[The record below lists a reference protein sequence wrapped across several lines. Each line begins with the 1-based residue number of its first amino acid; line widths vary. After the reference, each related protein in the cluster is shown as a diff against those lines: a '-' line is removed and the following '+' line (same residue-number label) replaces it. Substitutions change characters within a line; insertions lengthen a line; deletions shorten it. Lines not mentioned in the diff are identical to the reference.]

1 MFPPYLITTF
11 KTQKVKVSKIPTVSK
26 IQSPQ
31 NPGFSLKSRLFIEI
45 QTFLTIPLIKP
56 L

>member
-1 MFPPYLITTF
+1 MVSPYLITTF
-11 KTQKVKVSKIPTVSK
+11 KTQKVKVLK
-26 IQSPQ
+26 IQTVLKIQ
-31 NPGFSLKSRLFIEI
+31 CLENPVFSLKSSLFFKI